1 MQWDTKEGRDHRNR
15 HDALEKHVKHV
26 NEKKNQI

>member
-15 HDALEKHVKHV
+15 YDALERHM